1 MSQDWADRIAEQL
14 LSRGLIQTGICL
26 ILGAVDTG
34 QITTKQAKLP
44 PQGQFSKYFRDSYLY
59 NISLGAVAVQPSRN
73 LGRQGLVNRLVALR
87 DEKGVDI
94 AIGLIMG
101 W

>member
-34 QITTKQAKLP
+34 QITNEAGEATVPRPIQQIL
-44 PQGQFSKYFRDSYLY
+44 SRLL
-59 NISLGAVAVQPSRN
+59 SL
-73 LGRQGLVNRLVALR
+73 
-87 DEKGVDI
+87 
-94 AIGLIMG
+94 
-101 W
+101 